1 MGATGSANLPL
12 LCGAG
17 CPGDKWRINFS
28 RVQWNVTWSD
38 QQQRYNKEPPDQPGY
53 NFVWTPQW
61 QVQMHQPETWGYVQF
76 STSSGGCVPATVWR
90 LGPAWCGQCVDRWG
104 EAECVLGLC
113 WFKNGQPWA
122 TSLQQGCGHHHECV
136 VSSAVEAAA
145 ASPTN
150 FAPDATWPARALL
163 MDVYYAQTLCW
174 QVRTTG
180 MPCTAQQ

>member
-1 MGATGSANLPL
+1 MCGRSGSANLSL

-28 RVQWNVTWSD
+28 RVQWNVTWSEE
-38 QQQRYNKEPPDQPGY
+38 QQRYNKEPPDQPGY
-53 NFVWTPQW
+53 NFVWAPQW

-76 STSSGGCVPATVWR
+76 STSSGGCVPATVWSWG
-90 LGPAWCGQCVDRWG
+90 LHGAGGVLTDGVKQCVFLACFDSSKARPG
-104 EAECVLGLC
+104 QHLSSRAVAIMSLLC
-113 WFKNGQPWA
+113 P
-122 TSLQQGCGHHHECV
+122 
-136 VSSAVEAAA
+136 AVEEAA

-180 MPCTAQQ
+180 MPRTAQQ